1 VASKRLALALILVA
15 VAPAVALAEE
25 SDEEAEKKP
34 GVRISVGA
42 GMAYTPKYP
51 GADSY
56 SVRFIPVLGFTSGR
70 FFAGGDPGGT
80 GMGTGGGPG
89 AGLDL
94 LRDPAWRLGV
104 ALAAGL
110 GRARR
115 ASEHPSLA
123 GTQDIDRA
131 ARAVVF
137 GGYSTPWLSATLR
150 IATDIEGADQGTLVF
165 FDLAARYRATPRL
178 TISAGPG
185 LTWADQDY
193 TTTFFSVTPAHSAA
207 SGLPVY
213 DAKGGLHALRFGLG
227 ASYRIDRQWILGARL
242 GVARLDGDAASSP
255 ITLERD
261 QRLAAVFASYSF

>member
-1 VASKRLALALILVA
+1 VILAGVVPVA
-15 VAPAVALAEE
+15 ALAEDD
-25 SDEEAEKKP
+25 DEESEQKP

-56 SVRFIPVLGFTSGR
+56 GVRFVPVLGFTSGR

-80 GMGTGGGPG
+80 GTGTGGGTG
-89 AGLDL
+89 VGLDL

-104 ALAAGL
+104 ALAAGF

-115 ASEHPSLA
+115 ASDHPSLA

-137 GGYSTPWLSATLR
+137 GGYSTRWLSATLR

-165 FDLAARYRATPRL
+165 FDLAARYRATPQL
-178 TISAGPG
+178 TFSAGPG
-185 LTWADQDY
+185 ITWADQDY

-227 ASYRIDRQWILGARL
+227 AGYRIDRHWTLGARL
-242 GVARLDGDAASSP
+242 GVARLEGDAASSP
-255 ITLERD
+255 ITRERD
-261 QRLAAVFASYSF
+261 QRLAAVFASYRF